1 MLDKTS
7 FLILMSCKSDSH
19 SCPGEGFPE
28 HVQQR
33 RDLRT
38 NRHSRQAVGSTV
50 CQVSV
55 LRPERTTAFSKLREQ
70 NGAAGGETKA
80 GGELARSR
88 VKSGRH
94 GLLA

>member
-1 MLDKTS
+1 M
-7 FLILMSCKSDSH
+7 
-19 SCPGEGFPE
+19 
-28 HVQQR
+28 
-33 RDLRT
+33 
-38 NRHSRQAVGSTV
+38 